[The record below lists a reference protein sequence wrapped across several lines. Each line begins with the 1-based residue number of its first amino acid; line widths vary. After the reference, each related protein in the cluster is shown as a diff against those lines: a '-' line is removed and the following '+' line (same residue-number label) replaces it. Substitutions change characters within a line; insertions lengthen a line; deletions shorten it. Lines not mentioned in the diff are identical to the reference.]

1 MLSTRTHPAPT
12 MASAPKAESPTNMQA
27 ALAASP
33 LFRGLSAPGL
43 KRLAAAGTVVSLA
56 PRALLC
62 SRGDESDAMFIVAEG
77 EVEIRAASEGG
88 KEVRITALGQ
98 GAVVGEMGVLD
109 GGPRSADM
117 AATRRTKLLRI
128 PRAAVL
134 DALTDEPRAL
144 LVLVAEI
151 VGRLRRTNEALEDS
165 SVLDLGGRLAQLLL
179 KEASGAKTV
188 ALTQSEMARRID
200 ASREKTNRK
209 LHEWQD
215 EGWVRIDRS
224 GIRILKPEA
233 LRGLIHDQRQA

>member
-1 MLSTRTHPAPT
+1 

-151 VGRLRRTNEALEDS
+151 VGRLRR
-165 SVLDLGGRLAQLLL
+165 GG
-179 KEASGAKTV
+179 S
-188 ALTQSEMARRID
+188 
-200 ASREKTNRK
+200 
-209 LHEWQD
+209 
-215 EGWVRIDRS
+215 
-224 GIRILKPEA
+224 
-233 LRGLIHDQRQA
+233 RGLVYPSVRAPGGNCLVCFEPGAVQNVRPGASWDLAWEGTPDYSIVAVA